1 MNHRML
7 VEKQD
12 PMGGAIKAY
21 WEGKKEATITVYS
34 DQMEADEL
42 PVAYLFRTFSEMP
55 SREQF
60 ALSAARGRVLDVG
73 AGAGSHALALQE
85 KGLAVTALE
94 ISPRAIDVQ
103 KARGVKN
110 TLPGDFFTLPPT
122 PHDTLLLL
130 MNGIGLA
137 GTLEGL
143 PRFLTACKN
152 WLAPGGQILLESSDI
167 LYLYEEEDGS
177 VLLDLNGAYYGE
189 LTYMMEFEQERSEPF
204 PWLFIDFDL
213 LQQYAEEAGFD
224 AEMLL
229 KEEDDHYIARLTLA

>member
-1 MNHRML
+1 
-7 VEKQD
+7 
-12 PMGGAIKAY
+12 MGAAIKAY
-21 WEGKKEATITVYS
+21 WEGNKKASITVYS

-42 PVAYLFRTFSEMP
+42 PAAYLFREFAEMP
-55 SREQF
+55 EREQL
-60 ALSAARGRVLDVG
+60 ALNLATGRVLDVG
-73 AGAGSHALALQE
+73 AGAGSHALALQARGVE
-85 KGLAVTALE
+85 VTALE
-94 ISPRAIDVQ
+94 ISERATQVQ

-110 TLPGDFFTLPPT
+110 VLPGDFFTLPPA

-143 PRFLTACKN
+143 PDFLATCKK

-189 LTYMMEFEQERSEPF
+189 LTYLMEFGQERSEPF
-204 PWLFIDFDL
+204 PWLFINFDL
-213 LQQYAEEAGFD
+213 LQEYAQEAGFN
-224 AEMLL
+224 AELL
-229 KEEDDHYIARLTLA
+229 LQEEDDHYIARLTLA

>member
-1 MNHRML
+1 MEL
-7 VEKQD
+7 DTPD
-12 PMGGAIKAY
+12 PIGGAIKAY
-21 WEGKKEATITVYS
+21 WEGRKDAAVTVYS

-42 PVAYLFRTFSEMP
+42 PAAYLFREFAEMP
-55 SREQF
+55 EREQF
-60 ALSAARGRVLDVG
+60 ALSEACGKVLDVG

-85 KGLAVTALE
+85 KGLEVTALE
-94 ISPRAIDVQ
+94 ISARAAEVQ

-110 TLPGDFFTLPPT
+110 VLHGDFFTLPPT

-130 MNGIGLA
+130 MNGVGIA

-143 PRFLTACKN
+143 PHFLDTCKK

-189 LTYMMEFEQERSEPF
+189 LTYMMEFGQERTEPF
-204 PWLFIDFDL
+204 PWLFISFDL
-213 LQQYAEEAGFD
+213 LQEYAQEAGFT
-224 AEMLL
+224 AELL
-229 KEEDDHYIARLTLA
+229 LQEEDDHFIARLTLV

>member
-1 MNHRML
+1 MQL
-7 VEKQD
+7 EKPD
-12 PMGGAIKAY
+12 PMGGAIKAF
-21 WEGKKEATITVYS
+21 WEGNKEASVTVYS
-34 DQMEADEL
+34 DNMEADEL
-42 PVAYLFRTFSEMP
+42 PAAYLFRTFTEMP
-55 SREQF
+55 EREQF
-60 ALSAARGRVLDVG
+60 ALNEARGRVLDIG

-85 KGLAVTALE
+85 KGLEVTALE
-94 ISPRAIDVQ
+94 ISERAAQVQ

-110 TLPGDFFTLPPT
+110 VLTGDFFELDPT

-137 GTLEGL
+137 GTLDQL
-143 PRFLTACKN
+143 PHFLETCKR

-189 LTYMMEFEQERSEPF
+189 LTYMMEYGTERTPPF

-213 LQQYAEEAGFD
+213 LHQYAQEAGLT
-224 AEMLL
+224 AELL
-229 KEEDDHYIARLTLA
+229 LQEEDDHYIARLTRT

>member
-1 MNHRML
+1 ML
-7 VEKQD
+7 SEKPD
-12 PMGGAIKAY
+12 PMGAAIKAY
-21 WEGKKEATITVYS
+21 WEGNKKASITVYS

-42 PVAYLFRTFSEMP
+42 PAAYLFREFAEMP
-55 SREQF
+55 EREQL
-60 ALSAARGRVLDVG
+60 ALNLATGRVLDVG
-73 AGAGSHALALQE
+73 AGAGSHALALQARGVE
-85 KGLAVTALE
+85 VTALE
-94 ISPRAIDVQ
+94 ISERATQVQ

-110 TLPGDFFTLPPT
+110 VLPGDFFTLPPA

-143 PRFLTACKN
+143 PDFLATCKK

-189 LTYMMEFEQERSEPF
+189 LTYLMEFGQERSEPF
-204 PWLFIDFDL
+204 PWLFINFDL
-213 LQQYAEEAGFD
+213 LQEYAQEAGFN
-224 AEMLL
+224 AELL
-229 KEEDDHYIARLTLA
+229 LQEEDDHYIARLTLA

>member
-1 MNHRML
+1 ML
-7 VEKQD
+7 NEKPD

-21 WEGKKEATITVYS
+21 LEGNNNASITVYS

-42 PVAYLFRTFSEMP
+42 PAAYLFREFSEMP
-55 SREQF
+55 EREQF
-60 ALSAARGRVLDVG
+60 ALKEARGKVLDIG
-73 AGAGSHALALQE
+73 AGAGSHALALQTQ
-85 KGLAVTALE
+85 GLEVTALE
-94 ISPRAIDVQ
+94 ISGKAVEVQ

-110 TLPGDFFTLPPT
+110 VLHGDFFTLPAT

-143 PRFLTACKN
+143 PHFLETCKK

-189 LTYMMEFEQERSEPF
+189 LTYMMEFEDERTDPF
-204 PWLFIDFDL
+204 PWLFINFDL
-213 LQQYAEEAGFD
+213 LQQYAEEAGLK
-224 AEMLL
+224 AELL
-229 KEEDDHYIARLTLA
+229 LQEEDDHYIARLTQV

>member
-1 MNHRML
+1 
-7 VEKQD
+7 
-12 PMGGAIKAY
+12 MGGAIKAF
-21 WEGKKEATITVYS
+21 WEGNKEAAITVYS

-42 PVAYLFRTFSEMP
+42 PVAYLFRAFSEMP
-55 SREQF
+55 EREQV
-60 ALSAARGRVLDVG
+60 ALSAAHGRVLDIG

-85 KGLAVTALE
+85 KGVEVTALE
-94 ISPRAIDVQ
+94 ISARAVEVQ

-110 TLPGDFFTLPPT
+110 VLPGDFFTLSPT

-137 GTLEGL
+137 GTLDGL
-143 PRFLTACKN
+143 PRFLATCKK
-152 WLAPGGQILLESSDI
+152 WLAPSGQILLESSDI

-189 LTYMMEFEQERSEPF
+189 LTYMMEFGQERSEPF

-213 LQQYAEEAGFD
+213 LQQYAEEAGFT
-224 AEMLL
+224 AELL
-229 KEEDDHYIARLTLA
+229 LREEDDHYIARLTLA

>member
-1 MNHRML
+1 MSL
-7 VEKQD
+7 EKPD
-12 PMGGAIKAY
+12 PIGGAIKAY
-21 WEGKKEATITVYS
+21 WQGQQDAAVTVYS

-42 PVAYLFRTFSEMP
+42 PAAYLFRTSQEMP
-55 SREQF
+55 EREQF
-60 ALSAARGRVLDVG
+60 ALQEARGRVLDIG

-85 KGLAVTALE
+85 KGLEVTALE
-94 ISPRAIDVQ
+94 ISEKAAQVQ
-103 KARGVKN
+103 EARGVQN
-110 TLPGDFFTLPPT
+110 ILVGDFFSLEAT

-137 GTLEGL
+137 GTLDNL
-143 PRFLTACKN
+143 PHFLDTCKK

-189 LTYMMEFEQERSEPF
+189 LTYMMEFGQERTEPF

-213 LQQYAEEAGFD
+213 LQQYAEEAGFQ
-224 AEMLL
+224 AELL
-229 KEEDDHYIARLTLA
+229 LQEEDDHYIARLTLA